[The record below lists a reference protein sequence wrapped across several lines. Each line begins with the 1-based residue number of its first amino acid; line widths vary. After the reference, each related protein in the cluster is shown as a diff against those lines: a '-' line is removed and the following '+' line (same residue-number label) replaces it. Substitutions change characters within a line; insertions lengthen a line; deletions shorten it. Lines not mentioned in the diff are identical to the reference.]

1 MAKMIVISN
10 SKGGTGKSTICM
22 QFANYLAS
30 QGKKVSVL
38 DCDEGQSVVELRQME
53 LRQMELRQSEDAIIP
68 WEVYNA
74 TSNSRSFVKRART
87 MGDVYVLVD
96 CPGSLNPNLLPFF
109 QNADA
114 IIIPF
119 RYDDV
124 VVLRTMTFVK
134 VLNAAHIT
142 AKKLFLPNY
151 IDVRVKNPNE
161 ESIREMFR
169 KVGAILPRI
178 KQGVAIQRVSTLRPI
193 DTYQQKAIMYT
204 IDEVLK
210 AVDS

>member
-1 MAKMIVISN
+1 MAKIIVISN
-10 SKGGTGKSTICM
+10 SKGGTGKSTLCM

-53 LRQMELRQSEDAIIP
+53 LRQSEDAIIP

-74 TSNSRSFVKRART
+74 TSNSRTFVERART

-134 VLNAAHIT
+134 VLNAACIT

-169 KVGAILPRI
+169 KVGSILPRI

-193 DTYQQKAIMYT
+193 DTYQHKAIMYT
-204 IDEVLK
+204 IEEVLK
-210 AVDS
+210 AVNP

>member
-1 MAKMIVISN
+1 MAKIIVISN
-10 SKGGTGKSTICM
+10 SKGGTGKSTLCM
-22 QFANYLAS
+22 QFANFLVA
-30 QGKKVSVL
+30 QGKKVVVL
-38 DCDEGQSVVELRQME
+38 DCDEGQSVMEFRQME
-53 LRQMELRQSEDAIIP
+53 VRQNQSSELP

-74 TSNSRSFVKRART
+74 TSNSRSFVERART
-87 MGDVYVLVD
+87 MGDVFILVD

-109 QNADA
+109 QSADA
-114 IIIPF
+114 IVIPF

-134 VLNAAHIT
+134 VLNAARIS
-142 AKKLFLPNY
+142 AMKLFLPNY
-151 IDVRVKNPNE
+151 IDIRVKNPNE

-169 KVGAILPRI
+169 KVGSILPRI

-204 IDEVLK
+204 VEEILK
-210 AVDS
+210 AVNP

>member
-1 MAKMIVISN
+1 MAKIIVISN
-10 SKGGTGKSTICM
+10 SKGGTGKSTLCM
-22 QFANYLAS
+22 QFANYLVS
-30 QGKKVSVL
+30 QGKKVIIL
-38 DCDEGQSVVELRQME
+38 DCDEGQSVME
-53 LRQMELRQSEDAIIP
+53 LRQIELRQDPGATLP

-74 TSNSRSFVKRART
+74 TSNSRSFVERAST
-87 MGDVYVLVD
+87 MDDVYILVD
-96 CPGSLNPNLLPFF
+96 CPGSFNPNLLTFF

-114 IIIPF
+114 IVIPF

-169 KVGAILPRI
+169 KAGSILPRI

-193 DTYQQKAIMYT
+193 DMYQQKAIMYT
-204 IDEVLK
+204 IEEILK
-210 AVDS
+210 AVNP

>member
-1 MAKMIVISN
+1 MAKIIVISN
-10 SKGGTGKSTICM
+10 SKGGTGKSTLCM
-22 QFANYLAS
+22 QFANYLVA
-30 QGKKVSVL
+30 QGKCVAVL
-38 DCDEGQSVVELRQME
+38 DCDESQSVME
-53 LRQMELRQSEDAIIP
+53 LRQMELRQSQDATLP

-74 TSNSRSFVKRART
+74 TSNSRSFVEKARA
-87 MGDVYVLVD
+87 MEDVYILVD
-96 CPGSLNPNLLPFF
+96 CPGSLNPNLLAFF

-114 IIIPF
+114 IVIPF

-134 VLNAAHIT
+134 VLNAAQIT

-169 KVGAILPRI
+169 KIGVVLPRI

-204 IDEVLK
+204 VEDILK
-210 AVDS
+210 AINN

>member
-1 MAKMIVISN
+1 MAKIIVISN
-10 SKGGTGKSTICM
+10 SKGGTGKSTLCM

-30 QGKKVSVL
+30 QGKKVIIL
-38 DCDEGQSVVELRQME
+38 DCDEGQSVME
-53 LRQMELRQSEDAIIP
+53 LRQIELRQDPGATLP

-74 TSNSRSFVKRART
+74 TSNSRSFVERART
-87 MGDVYVLVD
+87 MDDVYILVD
-96 CPGSLNPNLLPFF
+96 CPGSLNPNLLTFF

-114 IIIPF
+114 IVIPF

-169 KVGAILPRI
+169 KAGSILPRI

-204 IDEVLK
+204 IEEILK
-210 AVDS
+210 AVNP

>member
-38 DCDEGQSVVELRQME
+38 DCDEGQSVVE

-169 KVGAILPRI
+169 NVGAILPRI

-204 IDEVLK
+204 VEEILK
-210 AVDS
+210 AVNP

>member
-53 LRQMELRQSEDAIIP
+53 LRQSEDAIIP

-74 TSNSRSFVKRART
+74 TSNSRTFVERART

-169 KVGAILPRI
+169 NVGAILPRI

>member
-1 MAKMIVISN
+1 MAKIIVISN
-10 SKGGTGKSTICM
+10 SKGGTGKSTLCM

-30 QGKKVSVL
+30 QGEKVIIL
-38 DCDEGQSVVELRQME
+38 DCDEGQSVME
-53 LRQMELRQSEDAIIP
+53 LRQIEQRQDPGAALP
-68 WEVYNA
+68 WEAYNA
-74 TSNSRSFVKRART
+74 TSNSRSFVERART
-87 MGDVYVLVD
+87 MDDVYILVD
-96 CPGSLNPNLLPFF
+96 CPGSLNPNLLTFF

-114 IIIPF
+114 IVIPF

-169 KVGAILPRI
+169 KAGSILPRI

-204 IDEVLK
+204 IEEILK
-210 AVDS
+210 AVNP

>member
-1 MAKMIVISN
+1 MAKIIVISN
-10 SKGGTGKSTICM
+10 SKGGTGKSTLCM
-22 QFANYLAS
+22 QFANYLVA
-30 QGKKVSVL
+30 QGKSVAVL
-38 DCDEGQSVVELRQME
+38 DCDEGQSVME
-53 LRQMELRQSEDAIIP
+53 LRQMELRQSQDATLP

-74 TSNSRSFVKRART
+74 TSNSRSFVERARA
-87 MGDVYVLVD
+87 MKDVYILVD
-96 CPGSLNPNLLPFF
+96 CPGSQNPNLLPFF

-114 IIIPF
+114 IVIPF

-134 VLNAAHIT
+134 VLNAAQIT
-142 AKKLFLPNY
+142 ANKLFLPNY

-169 KVGAILPRI
+169 KIGVVLPRI

-204 IDEVLK
+204 IEEVLK
-210 AVDS
+210 AVNS

>member
-1 MAKMIVISN
+1 MAKIIVISN
-10 SKGGTGKSTICM
+10 SKGGTGKSTLCM

-30 QGKKVSVL
+30 QGKKVNVL
-38 DCDEGQSVVELRQME
+38 DCDKGQSVVELRQME
-53 LRQMELRQSEDAIIP
+53 LRQSQDATLP

-74 TSNSRSFVKRART
+74 TSNSRSFVERART
-87 MGDVYVLVD
+87 LGDVYILVD

-204 IDEVLK
+204 IEEVLK
-210 AVDS
+210 AVNS

>member
-1 MAKMIVISN
+1 MAKIIVISN
-10 SKGGTGKSTICM
+10 SKGGTGKSTLCM

-53 LRQMELRQSEDAIIP
+53 LRQSEDAIIP

-74 TSNSRSFVKRART
+74 TSNSRTFVERART

-169 KVGAILPRI
+169 KIGPILPRI

-193 DTYQQKAIMYT
+193 DAYQQKAIMYT
-204 IDEVLK
+204 IEEVLK
-210 AVDS
+210 AVNP

>member
-1 MAKMIVISN
+1 MAKIIVISN
-10 SKGGTGKSTICM
+10 SKGGTGKSTLCM

-30 QGKKVSVL
+30 QGKKVNVL
-38 DCDEGQSVVELRQME
+38 DCDEGQSVVE

-74 TSNSRSFVKRART
+74 TTNSRTFVERART

-96 CPGSLNPNLLPFF
+96 CPGSLNPNLLAFF

-134 VLNAAHIT
+134 VLNAAQIS

-169 KVGAILPRI
+169 KIGAILPRI

-204 IDEVLK
+204 VEEILK
-210 AVDS
+210 AVNP

>member
-1 MAKMIVISN
+1 MAKIIVISN
-10 SKGGTGKSTICM
+10 SKGGTGKSTLCM
-22 QFANYLAS
+22 QFANYLVS
-30 QGKKVSVL
+30 QGKKVIIL
-38 DCDEGQSVVELRQME
+38 YCDEGQSVME
-53 LRQMELRQSEDAIIP
+53 LRQIELRQDPGATLP

-74 TSNSRSFVKRART
+74 TSNSRSFVERART
-87 MGDVYVLVD
+87 MDDVYILVD
-96 CPGSLNPNLLPFF
+96 CPGSLNPNLLTFF

-114 IIIPF
+114 IVIPF

-169 KVGAILPRI
+169 KAGSILPRI

-193 DTYQQKAIMYT
+193 DMYQQKAIMYT
-204 IDEVLK
+204 IEEILK
-210 AVDS
+210 AVNP

>member
-1 MAKMIVISN
+1 MAKIIVISN
-10 SKGGTGKSTICM
+10 SKGGTGKSTLCM
-22 QFANYLAS
+22 QFANFLVS

-38 DCDEGQSVVELRQME
+38 DCDEGLSVVE

-74 TSNSRSFVKRART
+74 TSNSRTFVERART

-204 IDEVLK
+204 VEEILK
-210 AVDS
+210 AINN

>member
-1 MAKMIVISN
+1 MAKIIVISN
-10 SKGGTGKSTICM
+10 SKGGTGKSTLCM

-53 LRQMELRQSEDAIIP
+53 LRQSEDAIIP

-74 TSNSRSFVKRART
+74 TSNSRTFVERART
-87 MGDVYVLVD
+87 MGDVYILVD

-114 IIIPF
+114 IVIPF

-134 VLNAAHIT
+134 VLNAAQIT

-169 KVGAILPRI
+169 KIGAILPRI

-204 IDEVLK
+204 VEDILK
-210 AVDS
+210 AINN

>member
-1 MAKMIVISN
+1 MAKIIVISN
-10 SKGGTGKSTICM
+10 SKGGTGKSTLCM
-22 QFANYLAS
+22 QFANYLVA
-30 QGKKVSVL
+30 QGKSVAVL
-38 DCDEGQSVVELRQME
+38 DCDEGQSVME
-53 LRQMELRQSEDAIIP
+53 LRQMELRQSQDATLP

-74 TSNSRSFVKRART
+74 TSISRSFVERARA
-87 MGDVYVLVD
+87 MENVYILVD

-114 IIIPF
+114 IVIPF

-169 KVGAILPRI
+169 KAGSILPRI

-193 DTYQQKAIMYT
+193 DMYQQKAIMYT
-204 IDEVLK
+204 IEEILK
-210 AVDS
+210 AVNP

>member
-1 MAKMIVISN
+1 MAKIIVISN
-10 SKGGTGKSTICM
+10 SKGGTGKSTLCM
-22 QFANYLAS
+22 QFANYLVAL
-30 QGKKVSVL
+30 GNRVVIL
-38 DCDEGQSVVELRQME
+38 DADEGQSIVEFRQVELR
-53 LRQMELRQSEDAIIP
+53 SNPHATIP
-68 WEVYNA
+68 WIVYNA
-74 TSNSRSFVKRART
+74 TSHSQSFVERIKD
-87 MGDVYVLVD
+87 MGDVYVLID

-114 IIIPF
+114 IVIPF

-134 VLNAAHIT
+134 ILCAANIT

-151 IDVRVKNPNE
+151 IDIRVKNPNE
-161 ESIREMFR
+161 ESIRGMFR
-169 KVGAILPRI
+169 KVGSILPRI

-204 IDEVLK
+204 IKEILE
-210 AVDS
+210 AVNP

>member
-1 MAKMIVISN
+1 MAKIIVISN

-22 QFANYLAS
+22 QFANYLVA
-30 QGKKVSVL
+30 QGKKVAVL
-38 DCDEGQSVVELRQME
+38 DCDEGQSVME
-53 LRQMELRQSEDAIIP
+53 LRQMELRHFHDATLP

-74 TSNSRSFVKRART
+74 TSNSRSFVERARAT
-87 MGDVYVLVD
+87 GEFYILVD

-114 IIIPF
+114 IVIPF

-134 VLNAAHIT
+134 VLNAAYIT

-161 ESIREMFR
+161 EPIREMFR

-193 DTYQQKAIMYT
+193 DKYQQKAIMYT
-204 IDEVLK
+204 IEEVLK
-210 AVDS
+210 TVNP

>member
-1 MAKMIVISN
+1 MAKIIVISN
-10 SKGGTGKSTICM
+10 SKGGTGKSTLCM

-30 QGKKVSVL
+30 QGKKVNVL
-38 DCDEGQSVVELRQME
+38 DCDEGQSVVE

-74 TSNSRSFVKRART
+74 TTNSRTFVERART

-114 IIIPF
+114 IVIPF

-134 VLNAAHIT
+134 VLNAAQIT

-161 ESIREMFR
+161 ESIREMFH
-169 KVGAILPRI
+169 KIGAILPRI

-204 IDEVLK
+204 IEEVLN
-210 AVDS
+210 AVNS

>member
-1 MAKMIVISN
+1 MAKIIVISN
-10 SKGGTGKSTICM
+10 SKGGTGKSTLCM
-22 QFANYLAS
+22 QFANYLVS
-30 QGKKVSVL
+30 QGKKVIIL
-38 DCDEGQSVVELRQME
+38 DCDEGQSVME
-53 LRQMELRQSEDAIIP
+53 LRQIELRQDPGATLP

-74 TSNSRSFVKRART
+74 TSNSRSFVERAKA
-87 MGDVYVLVD
+87 MEDVYILVD

-114 IIIPF
+114 IVIPF

-142 AKKLFLPNY
+142 AKKLFLPHY

-169 KVGAILPRI
+169 KAGSILPRI

-193 DTYQQKAIMYT
+193 DMYQQKAIMYT
-204 IDEVLK
+204 IEEILK
-210 AVDS
+210 AVNP

>member
-1 MAKMIVISN
+1 MARIIVISN

-22 QFANYLAS
+22 QFANYLVS
-30 QGKKVSVL
+30 QGKKVAVL
-38 DCDEGQSVVELRQME
+38 DCDEGQSVME
-53 LRQMELRQSEDAIIP
+53 LRQMELRQSQEATLP

-74 TSNSRSFVKRART
+74 TSNSRSFVVRARS
-87 MGDVYVLVD
+87 MGDVYILVD

-178 KQGVAIQRVSTLRPI
+178 KQGVAIQRVSTLRTI

-204 IDEVLK
+204 VEEVLK
-210 AVDS
+210 VVNP

>member
-1 MAKMIVISN
+1 MAKIIVISN
-10 SKGGTGKSTICM
+10 SKGGTGKSTLCM

-30 QGKKVSVL
+30 QGKKVIIL
-38 DCDEGQSVVELRQME
+38 DCDEGQSVME
-53 LRQMELRQSEDAIIP
+53 LRQIELRQDPGATLP

-74 TSNSRSFVKRART
+74 TSNSRSFVERART
-87 MGDVYVLVD
+87 MDDVYILVD
-96 CPGSLNPNLLPFF
+96 CPGSLNPNLLTFF

-114 IIIPF
+114 IVIPF

-169 KVGAILPRI
+169 KAGSILPRI

-193 DTYQQKAIMYT
+193 DMYQQKAIMYT
-204 IDEVLK
+204 IEEILK
-210 AVDS
+210 AVNP

>member
-1 MAKMIVISN
+1 MAKIIVISN
-10 SKGGTGKSTICM
+10 SKGGTGKSTLCM
-22 QFANYLAS
+22 QFANYLVS
-30 QGKKVSVL
+30 QGKKVIIL
-38 DCDEGQSVVELRQME
+38 DCDEGQSVME
-53 LRQMELRQSEDAIIP
+53 LRQIELRQDPGATLP

-74 TSNSRSFVKRART
+74 TSNSRSFVERAKA
-87 MGDVYVLVD
+87 MEDVYILVD

-178 KQGVAIQRVSTLRPI
+178 KQGVAIQRVSTLRSI

-204 IDEVLK
+204 IEEVLK
-210 AVDS
+210 AVNP

>member
-1 MAKMIVISN
+1 MAKIIVISN
-10 SKGGTGKSTICM
+10 SKGGTGKSTLCM
-22 QFANYLAS
+22 QFANYLVA
-30 QGKKVSVL
+30 QGKKVVVL
-38 DCDEGQSVVELRQME
+38 DCDEGQSVMEFRQME
-53 LRQMELRQSEDAIIP
+53 VRQNQSAELP

-74 TSNSRSFVKRART
+74 TSNSHSFVERTRA
-87 MGDVYVLVD
+87 MGDVYILVD

-109 QNADA
+109 QSADA
-114 IIIPF
+114 IVIPF

-134 VLNAAHIT
+134 VLNAAHIS

-151 IDVRVKNPNE
+151 IDIRVKNPNE

-169 KVGAILPRI
+169 KVGSILPRI

-204 IDEVLK
+204 VEEILK
-210 AVDS
+210 AVNP

>member
-1 MAKMIVISN
+1 MTKIIVISN
-10 SKGGTGKSTICM
+10 SKGGTGKSTLCM
-22 QFANYLAS
+22 QFANYLVA
-30 QGKKVSVL
+30 QGKRVKVL
-38 DCDEGQSVVELRQME
+38 DCDEGQSVME
-53 LRQMELRQSEDAIIP
+53 LRKMEIRQNQDATFP

-74 TSNSRSFVKRART
+74 TSNSLSFIERAK
-87 MGDVYVLVD
+87 MFKDVYILVD

-114 IIIPF
+114 IVIPF

-134 VLNAAHIT
+134 ILNAARIT

-169 KVGAILPRI
+169 KVGLILPRI

-193 DTYQQKAIMYT
+193 DIYQQKAIMYT
-204 IDEVLK
+204 IEEFLK
-210 AVDS
+210 AVNS

>member
-1 MAKMIVISN
+1 MAKIIVISN
-10 SKGGTGKSTICM
+10 SKGGTGKSTLCM

-30 QGKKVSVL
+30 QGKKVNVL

-53 LRQMELRQSEDAIIP
+53 LRQSQDATLP

-74 TSNSRSFVKRART
+74 TSNSRSFVERART
-87 MGDVYVLVD
+87 LGDVYVLVD

-204 IDEVLK
+204 IEEVLK
-210 AVDS
+210 AVNS